1 MKLSFI
7 TDEVT
12 QDFQTVLAFAERY
25 GFDGNGEGLSEG
37 FCRTGAYCK

>member
-25 GFDGNGEGLSEG
+25 GFDGVELRSGGG
-37 FCRTGAYCK
+37 CGH